1 SLDFPILNQHRG
13 EIEIAKNNLTRNR
26 IQQKQVKNEILE
38 ALEAEYTEYLKSTE
52 LIQLFL
58 SKYLTSS
65 EKLESAS
72 IAAYEG
78 GEIAI
83 LTLVDALQTA
93 YRTRI
98 EFMDLIL
105 KCNSAVFSL
114 EKITGEELDVEEKS

>member
-1 SLDFPILNQHRG
+1 
-13 EIEIAKNNLTRNR
+13 
-26 IQQKQVKNEILE
+26 
-38 ALEAEYTEYLKSTE
+38 
-52 LIQLFL
+52 
-58 SKYLTSS
+58 SS